1 MSLRIHRDTPLPS
14 PENDLPG
21 LRPATTAGARE
32 QDNWD
37 SRIIK
42 LIPAEALALYGTGTS
57 IVGRLGDEQKYDP
70 LGIGILIAACLVLI
84 IAVRVKLTKSN
95 PDDKPQYFGIF
106 ISLVSFALWL
116 IALGGDAGFSWI
128 WGEDREYM
136 GALLA
141 IIWGTLLPYFYKGN

>member
-1 MSLRIHRDTPLPS
+1 V
-14 PENDLPG
+14 
-21 LRPATTAGARE
+21 A

-57 IVGRLGDEQKYDP
+57 IVGRIGDEQKYDP

-84 IAVRVKLTKSN
+84 IAVRIKLTKSK
-95 PDDKPQYFGIF
+95 PGDKPQYFGIL
-106 ISLVSFALWL
+106 ITLVSFVLWL

-128 WGEDREYM
+128 WGESRQYM